1 MRRLTER
8 SGCGGGTVYLN
19 TDSAT
24 AREKLARYEDLGLE
38 PEEIKKLLPDLTHRE
53 AAENTGA

>member
-8 SGCGGGTVYLN
+8 SGCGGTVYLN

-24 AREKLARYEDLGLE
+24 AREKLARCEDLGLE
-38 PEEIKKLLPDLTHRE
+38 PEEIKKLLPDLNHRE